1 MSRFPAVFAVPLIVV
16 ALVVTSCARSVTLGH
31 EEAVEVM
38 VLDGVNRGQAD
49 CVVSALDGQLR
60 LEKITGLDVNLSD
73 DELTL
78 LGDTSARCAP
88 LMAAGTGVLNNGQ
101 LLDEFAIAEQDGLV
115 GGDLSLDD
123 VVLQLIAD
131 GLEADIGDCL
141 LVELELV
148 PDAEVVLTDLAAL
161 SRLIS
166 GCRLEVGAA

>member
-1 MSRFPAVFAVPLIVV
+1 MSRFPAVFVVPLIVV

-38 VLDGVNRGQAD
+38 VLDGVSRGQAD
-49 CVVSALDGQLR
+49 CVVSALDGQLG

-78 LGDTSARCAP
+78 LGDTSARCTP
-88 LMAAGTGVLNNGQ
+88 LMAVSAGVLTTGQ
-101 LLDEFAIAEQDGLV
+101 PMDEFSIAQQDGLV

-123 VVLQLIAD
+123 VVLKMIAD

-141 LVELELV
+141 LVELELA
-148 PDAEVVLTDLAAL
+148 PDSEVVLADLAAL
-161 SRLIS
+161 SRMIS
-166 GCRLEVGAA
+166 GCRLEVDAG